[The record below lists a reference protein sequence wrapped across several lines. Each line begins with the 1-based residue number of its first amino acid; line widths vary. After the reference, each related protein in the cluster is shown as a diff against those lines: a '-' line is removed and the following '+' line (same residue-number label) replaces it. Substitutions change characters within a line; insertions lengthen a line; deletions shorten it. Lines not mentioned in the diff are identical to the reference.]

1 VVLLVLDLLVL
12 LGILVDRQVLDCL
25 ENHYLQV
32 TQYLLVYQC
41 LPLDPEDL
49 VVLLVQLDQ

>member
-1 VVLLVLDLLVL
+1 VVLLVLGLLVL
-12 LGILVDRQVLDCL
+12 LLILVDRRVLGCL
-25 ENHYLQV
+25 ENHYLPV
-32 TQYLLVYQC
+32 TQYLPVYQC